1 MFRKIAMKPRRL
13 AVVAGVL
20 ALGMSTLLI
29 AASNQE
35 APKTGPKDVDLFG
48 DNLVAKGKSVA
59 VKRSDLD
66 EAMVNIKSAAAA
78 RGQTIPP
85 QELTFIEQQ
94 MLDRL
99 VQVQLLL
106 AKATPVDKTAGKDLT
121 DKRFASIKE
130 RAKDEDTLNRQLMA
144 MGTSQDKLKAKMTEE
159 ATAQNVLEREL
170 KIKVG
175 DDEVKKF
182 YDENPAKFEQPEM
195 VRVSHILFATKDL
208 KTGQDL
214 SEEKK
219 AAKRKE
225 AEGVLKR
232 ARAGED
238 FAKLVKEFS
247 EDPGSKDNGGEYT
260 FARATADP
268 QHAMVPEFEKA
279 AFALKPGEVSDLVPT
294 QFGYHIIKLNE
305 KIPAKKLELAKV
317 STDIKEYLK
326 QEQIKSRQQDYQTYV
341 DKLKKDADVTILD
354 EKLKLQALPPEA
366 ATKPAS
372 ELAPK
377 K

>member
-1 MFRKIAMKPRRL
+1 MFRKKSVKSL
-13 AVVAGVL
+13 LLTL
-20 ALGMSTLLI
+20 ALGLLAGGSPDVLV

-35 APKTGPKDVDLFG
+35 PPKPAPKDIDLFG

-85 QELTFIEQQ
+85 PDLAFIEQQ

-99 VQVQLLL
+99 IQVQLLL
-106 AKATPVDKTAGKDLT
+106 AKATAVDKTAGKDVT
-121 DKRFASIKE
+121 DKRFAGIKE

-144 MGTSQDKLKAKMTEE
+144 MGTSQEKLKAKMTEE

-182 YDENPAKFEQPEM
+182 YDDNPAKFEQPEM
-195 VRVSHILFATKDL
+195 VRASHILFATKDL

-225 AEGVLKR
+225 AEAVLKR

-247 EDPGSKDNGGEYT
+247 DDPGSKDNGGEYT
-260 FARATADP
+260 FAKASADP

-279 AFALKPGEVSDLVPT
+279 AFALKPGEVSDLVST
-294 QFGYHIIKLNE
+294 QFGYHVIKLSE

-317 STDIKEYLK
+317 SMDIKEYLK
-326 QEQIKSRQQDYQTYV
+326 QEQIKTRQQDYQAYV

-354 EKLKLQALPPEA
+354 EKLKPDA
-366 ATKPAS
+366 ATQPAT
-372 ELAPK
+372 K

>member
-1 MFRKIAMKPRRL
+1 MFRKK
-13 AVVAGVL
+13 VVRTCLFVLTAGVL
-20 ALGMSTLLI
+20 AAGSSSILF

-35 APKTGPKDVDLFG
+35 APKAAPKDIDLFG
-48 DNLVAKGKSVA
+48 DNLVAKGKGVA

-78 RGQTIPP
+78 RGQVIPP
-85 QELTFIEQQ
+85 QDLQFIEQQ

-106 AKATPVDKTAGKDLT
+106 AKATAVDKTAGKDLT
-121 DKRFASIKE
+121 DKRFAGIKE

-144 MGTSQDKLKAKMTEE
+144 MGTSQEKLKAKMTEE

-182 YDENPAKFEQPEM
+182 YDDNPAKFEQPEM
-195 VRVSHILFATKDL
+195 VRASHILFATKDL
-208 KTGQDL
+208 KTGQEL

-219 AAKRKE
+219 NARRKE

-247 EDPGSKDNGGEYT
+247 DDPGSKENGGEYT

-279 AFALKPGEVSDLVPT
+279 AFSLKPGEVSDLVTT
-294 QFGYHIIKLNE
+294 QYGYHIIKLSE
-305 KIPAKKLELAKV
+305 KIPARKLELAKV
-317 STDIKEYLK
+317 AMDIKEYLK
-326 QEQIKSRQQDYQTYV
+326 QEQIKTHQQDYQTFI
-341 DKLKKDADVTILD
+341 DKLKKDADVTVLD
-354 EKLKLQALPPEA
+354 EKLKLQAAPQP
-366 ATKPAS
+366 ATTK
-372 ELAPK
+372 
-377 K
+377 

>member
-1 MFRKIAMKPRRL
+1 MVRYEGSKTRL
-13 AVVAGVL
+13 LVFTVGVL
-20 ALGMSTLLI
+20 AAGSSYVLMS
-29 AASNQE
+29 ASNPE
-35 APKTGPKDVDLFG
+35 ALKPGSKQIDLFG
-48 DNLVAKGKSVA
+48 DSVVAKGKGFS

-85 QELTFIEQQ
+85 QELGFIEQQ

-121 DKRFASIKE
+121 DKRFATIKE

-144 MGTSQDKLKAKMTEE
+144 MGTSQEKLKAKMTEE

-170 KIKVG
+170 KINVG
-175 DDEVKKF
+175 DGEVKKF
-182 YDENPAKFEQPEM
+182 YDDNPAKFEQPEM
-195 VRVSHILFATKDL
+195 VRASHILFATKDL

-238 FAKLVKEFS
+238 FSKLVKEFS
-247 EDPGSKDNGGEYT
+247 DDPGSKENSGEYT
-260 FARATADP
+260 FARASADP

-279 AFALKPGEVSDLVPT
+279 AFALKPGEVSDLVTT

-326 QEQIKSRQQDYQTYV
+326 QEQIKTRQQDYQSYI

-354 EKLKLQALPPEA
+354 EKLKLQAAPEP
-366 ATKPAS
+366 ATK
-372 ELAPK
+372 K
-377 K
+377 